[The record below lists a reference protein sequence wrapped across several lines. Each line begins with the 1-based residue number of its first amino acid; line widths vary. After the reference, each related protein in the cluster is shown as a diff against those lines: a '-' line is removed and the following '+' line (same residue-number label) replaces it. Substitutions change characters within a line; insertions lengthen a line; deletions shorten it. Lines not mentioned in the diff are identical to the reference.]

1 MQICKRVYTLLA
13 LLLLT
18 SGAIAQVTKLRGRV
32 TDSQT
37 GEPLPFVNVSFVGT
51 TIGTVTDFDG
61 NFFLETRTPGDSL
74 SVSYLGYFP
83 KRVAV
88 KKGVFQELNFSL
100 EPESFSL
107 EAVVV
112 RPGENPA
119 HKILRNIIKNKNRN
133 NTDNLDSYS
142 YESYNKIEVDLNNV
156 DENMKNKKI
165 FKQFQF
171 IFDYVDTNAV
181 TGKAYLPIFISE
193 AISDYHF
200 QRRPKVE
207 REIIKAT
214 KISGVKN
221 ESVAQFTGKIYQKV
235 NVYDNYINVFDQGL
249 VSPIADAGLLYYKYY
264 LIDSAYIGNKWC
276 YQVSFKPRRRQEP
289 TFTGDF
295 WVNDTTW
302 AIVKTQV
309 RIASDVNINFVN
321 DLVATA
327 EYKLLNDTLWFPDK
341 LTLFVDF
348 NLTDKTTGFFGH
360 KTTVYNNVKVNTPL
374 PQSLEAVNE
383 PVVVRD
389 SAMQKSNDYWQTARP
404 FELTEKEAGIY
415 SMVDSVQQVPMYKT
429 FIDIVNMFVNY
440 YYVVGKF
447 EIGPYYKTYSF
458 NEIEG
463 NRFRV
468 SGRTSN
474 AFSTRLMISGFAAY
488 GDKDN
493 RFKYGLGGL
502 YMINKSPREAVSIDY
517 KSDIEQLGQSPNA
530 LTEDNILT
538 SILRRNPNYKLSL
551 VKEFTLSYQKEWIT
565 GFSNS
570 ITFNHKVV
578 FPTEYIPF
586 TQVSDGAMLPRITN
600 AMLTINTRWQKDERF
615 VAGEFERV
623 SLGSP
628 YPELNFNVSG
638 GLKGVLNSDYDFLKL
653 HFNYYHKFNINP
665 FGYARLIVDAGKIF
679 GKVPYPMLQLHEG
692 NETYAFDRYAFN
704 MMNYYEFA
712 SDQYVSVFFEHHFQG
727 FFLNRIPLMR
737 RLKWREVAAGKFLV
751 GSISDENKNVLEFP
765 LGLNEVS
772 EPYYEV
778 SVGVENIFKVFRVD
792 AMWRLSHLENPD
804 IEKFGVRVGL
814 QIIF

>member
-1 MQICKRVYTLLA
+1 M
-13 LLLLT
+13 LLLT

-61 NFFLETRTPGDSL
+61 NFFLETRVPGDSL

>member
-1 MQICKRVYTLLA
+1 M
-13 LLLLT
+13 
-18 SGAIAQVTKLRGRV
+18 

-74 SVSYLGYFP
+74 SVSYMGYFP

-374 PQSLEAVNE
+374 PQSVEVVNE

-502 YMINKSPREAVSIDY
+502 FMINKSPREAVSIDY

>member
-112 RPGENPA
+112 KPGENPA

-493 RFKYGLGGL
+493 RFKCGLGGL

>member
-1 MQICKRVYTLLA
+1 VQICKRVYTLLA

-61 NFFLETRTPGDSL
+61 YFFLESRTPGDSL
-74 SVSYLGYFP
+74 SVSYMGYFP

-119 HKILRNIIKNKNRN
+119 HRILRNIIKNKNRN

>member
-1 MQICKRVYTLLA
+1 M
-13 LLLLT
+13 
-18 SGAIAQVTKLRGRV
+18 
-32 TDSQT
+32 
-37 GEPLPFVNVSFVGT
+37 PFVNVSFVGT

-112 RPGENPA
+112 KPGENPA

-665 FGYARLIVDAGKIF
+665 FGYARLILDAGKIF

>member
-1 MQICKRVYTLLA
+1 
-13 LLLLT
+13 
-18 SGAIAQVTKLRGRV
+18 
-32 TDSQT
+32 
-37 GEPLPFVNVSFVGT
+37 
-51 TIGTVTDFDG
+51 
-61 NFFLETRTPGDSL
+61 
-74 SVSYLGYFP
+74 
-83 KRVAV
+83 
-88 KKGVFQELNFSL
+88 
-100 EPESFSL
+100 
-107 EAVVV
+107 
-112 RPGENPA
+112 
-119 HKILRNIIKNKNRN
+119 
-133 NTDNLDSYS
+133 
-142 YESYNKIEVDLNNV
+142 
-156 DENMKNKKI
+156 
-165 FKQFQF
+165 
-171 IFDYVDTNAV
+171 
-181 TGKAYLPIFISE
+181 
-193 AISDYHF
+193 
-200 QRRPKVE
+200 
-207 REIIKAT
+207 
-214 KISGVKN
+214 
-221 ESVAQFTGKIYQKV
+221 
-235 NVYDNYINVFDQGL
+235 
-249 VSPIADAGLLYYKYY
+249 
-264 LIDSAYIGNKWC
+264 
-276 YQVSFKPRRRQEP
+276 
-289 TFTGDF
+289 
-295 WVNDTTW
+295 
-302 AIVKTQV
+302 
-309 RIASDVNINFVN
+309 
-321 DLVATA
+321 
-327 EYKLLNDTLWFPDK
+327 
-341 LTLFVDF
+341 
-348 NLTDKTTGFFGH
+348 
-360 KTTVYNNVKVNTPL
+360 
-374 PQSLEAVNE
+374 
-383 PVVVRD
+383 
-389 SAMQKSNDYWQTARP
+389 
-404 FELTEKEAGIY
+404 
-415 SMVDSVQQVPMYKT
+415 
-429 FIDIVNMFVNY
+429 
-440 YYVVGKF
+440 
-447 EIGPYYKTYSF
+447 
-458 NEIEG
+458 
-463 NRFRV
+463 
-468 SGRTSN
+468 
-474 AFSTRLMISGFAAY
+474 MISGFAAY

>member
-1 MQICKRVYTLLA
+1 M
-13 LLLLT
+13 LLLT

-61 NFFLETRTPGDSL
+61 NFFLETRVPGDSL

-665 FGYARLIVDAGKIF
+665 FGYARLILDAGKIF

>member
-1 MQICKRVYTLLA
+1 MQIRKKIYSLLV
-13 LLLLT
+13 LLLLVLV
-18 SGAIAQVTKLRGRV
+18 AQAQVTKLRGKIS
-32 TDSQT
+32 DSQS
-37 GEPLPFVNVSFVGT
+37 GEPLPFVNVSFPGT

-83 KRVAV
+83 QRVAV
-88 KKGVFQELNFSL
+88 RKGAFQELNFAL

-112 RPGENPA
+112 KPGENPA
-119 HKILRNIIKNKNRN
+119 HKILRSIIRNKSRN
-133 NTDNLDSYS
+133 NTDNLESYS

-156 DENMKNKKI
+156 DDNMKNKKI

-193 AISDYHF
+193 AISDYYF

-207 REIIKAT
+207 REVIKAT

-309 RIASDVNINFVN
+309 RIAADVNINFVN

-327 EYKLLNDTLWFPDK
+327 EYKLVNDTLWFPDK

-360 KTTVYNNVKVNTPL
+360 KTTVYNNVKVNIPL

-389 SAMQKSNDYWQTARP
+389 SAMQKSTDYWQTARP

-463 NRFRV
+463 NRFRI

-474 AFSTRLMISGFAAY
+474 AFSTRLMLSGFAAY

-493 RFKYGLGGL
+493 RFKYGLGAL
-502 YMINKSPREAVSIDY
+502 YMVNKSPREAVSINY

-538 SILRRNPNYKLSL
+538 SVLRRNPNYKLSL
-551 VKEFTLSYQKEWIT
+551 VKELNLSYHKEWVT

-570 ITFNHKVV
+570 VTFNHKVV

-586 TQVSDGAMLPRITN
+586 TQVPDGAALPRITN
-600 AMLTINTRWQKDERF
+600 AMLTVNTRWQKDERF

-638 GLKGVLNSDYDFLKL
+638 GLRGVLDSDYDFLKL

-665 FGYARLIVDAGKIF
+665 FGYARFIVDAGKIF

-692 NETYAFDRYAFN
+692 NETYAFDRFAFN

-751 GSISDENKNVLEFP
+751 GSISEENKNVLEFP

-772 EPYYEV
+772 EPYGEV

-792 AMWRLSHLENPD
+792 AMWRLSHLDNPN

>member
-1 MQICKRVYTLLA
+1 M
-13 LLLLT
+13 
-18 SGAIAQVTKLRGRV
+18 
-32 TDSQT
+32 
-37 GEPLPFVNVSFVGT
+37 PFVNVSFVGT

-61 NFFLETRTPGDSL
+61 NFFLETRAPGDSL

-112 RPGENPA
+112 KPGENPA

>member
-112 RPGENPA
+112 KPGENPA

>member
-112 RPGENPA
+112 KPGENPA

-348 NLTDKTTGFFGH
+348 NLTDKTTGFLGH

>member
-74 SVSYLGYFP
+74 SVSYMGYFP

-389 SAMQKSNDYWQTARP
+389 SAMQKSNNYWQTARP

>member
-1 MQICKRVYTLLA
+1 M
-13 LLLLT
+13 
-18 SGAIAQVTKLRGRV
+18 
-32 TDSQT
+32 
-37 GEPLPFVNVSFVGT
+37 PFVNVSFVGT

-74 SVSYLGYFP
+74 SVSYMGYFP

-112 RPGENPA
+112 KPGENPA

-360 KTTVYNNVKVNTPL
+360 KTTVYNNVKVNSPL

-586 TQVSDGAMLPRITN
+586 TQVSDGAMMPRITN

>member
-1 MQICKRVYTLLA
+1 MLVAQ
-13 LLLLT
+13 
-18 SGAIAQVTKLRGRV
+18 AQVTKLRGKIS
-32 TDSQT
+32 DSQS
-37 GEPLPFVNVSFVGT
+37 GEPLPFVNVSFPGT

-83 KRVAV
+83 QRVAV
-88 KKGVFQELNFSL
+88 RKGAFQELNFAL

-112 RPGENPA
+112 KPGENPA
-119 HKILRNIIKNKNRN
+119 HKILRSIIRNKSRN
-133 NTDNLDSYS
+133 NTDNLESYS

-156 DENMKNKKI
+156 DDNMKNKKI

-193 AISDYHF
+193 AISDYYF

-207 REIIKAT
+207 REVIKAT

-309 RIASDVNINFVN
+309 RIAADVNINFVN

-327 EYKLLNDTLWFPDK
+327 EYKLVNDTLWFPDK

-360 KTTVYNNVKVNTPL
+360 KTTVYNNVKVNIPL

-389 SAMQKSNDYWQTARP
+389 SAMQKSTDYWQTARP

-463 NRFRV
+463 NRFRI

-474 AFSTRLMISGFAAY
+474 AFSTRLMLSGFAAY

-493 RFKYGLGGL
+493 RFKYGLGAL
-502 YMINKSPREAVSIDY
+502 YMVNKSPREAVSINY

-538 SILRRNPNYKLSL
+538 SVLRRNPNYKLSL
-551 VKEFTLSYQKEWIT
+551 VKELNLSYHKEWVT

-570 ITFNHKVV
+570 VTFNHKVV

-586 TQVSDGAMLPRITN
+586 TQVPDGAALPRITN
-600 AMLTINTRWQKDERF
+600 AMLTVNTRWQKDERF

-638 GLKGVLNSDYDFLKL
+638 GLRGVLDSDYDFLKL

-665 FGYARLIVDAGKIF
+665 FGYARFIVDAGKIF

-692 NETYAFDRYAFN
+692 NETYAFDRFAFN

-751 GSISDENKNVLEFP
+751 GSISEENKNVLEFP

-772 EPYYEV
+772 EPYGEV

-792 AMWRLSHLENPD
+792 AMWRLSHLDNPN

>member
-112 RPGENPA
+112 KPGENPA

-389 SAMQKSNDYWQTARP
+389 SAMQKSNYYWQTARP

>member
-1 MQICKRVYTLLA
+1 VQICKRVYTLLA

-74 SVSYLGYFP
+74 SVSYMGYFP

>member
-61 NFFLETRTPGDSL
+61 NFFLETRVPGDSL

>member
-1 MQICKRVYTLLA
+1 MQICKRVYALLA

-61 NFFLETRTPGDSL
+61 NFFLETRVPGDSL

>member
-61 NFFLETRTPGDSL
+61 NFFLETRVPGDSL

-112 RPGENPA
+112 KPGENPA

-249 VSPIADAGLLYYKYY
+249 VSPIEDAGLLYYKYY

>member
-1 MQICKRVYTLLA
+1 M
-13 LLLLT
+13 LLLT

-112 RPGENPA
+112 KPGENPA

>member
-61 NFFLETRTPGDSL
+61 NFFLETRAPGDSL

-112 RPGENPA
+112 KPGENPA

-264 LIDSAYIGNKWC
+264 LIDSAYVGNKWC

-638 GLKGVLNSDYDFLKL
+638 GLKGVLKSDYDFLKL

>member
-1 MQICKRVYTLLA
+1 M
-13 LLLLT
+13 LLLT

-74 SVSYLGYFP
+74 SVSYMGYFP

-112 RPGENPA
+112 KPGENPA

-360 KTTVYNNVKVNTPL
+360 KTTVYNNVKVNSPL

-586 TQVSDGAMLPRITN
+586 TQVSDGAMMPRITN

>member
-61 NFFLETRTPGDSL
+61 NFFLETRVPGDSL

-112 RPGENPA
+112 KPGENPA

>member
-1 MQICKRVYTLLA
+1 M
-13 LLLLT
+13 LLLT
-18 SGAIAQVTKLRGRV
+18 SGALAQVTKLRGRV
-32 TDSQT
+32 VDSQT
-37 GEPLPFVNVSFVGT
+37 GEPLPFVNVSFMGT

-83 KRVAV
+83 QKVVV
-88 KKGVFQELNFSL
+88 KKGVFQEFSFSL

-107 EAVVV
+107 EAVVI

-119 HKILRNIIKNKNRN
+119 HRILRNIIKNKAKN

-264 LIDSAYIGNKWC
+264 LIDSAFIGNKWC

-309 RIASDVNINFVN
+309 RIAADVNINFVN

-360 KTTVYNNVKVNTPL
+360 KTTVYSNIRVNTPL
-374 PQSLEAVNE
+374 PQSIQVINE
-383 PVVVRD
+383 PVVVHEN
-389 SAMQKSNDYWQTARP
+389 AMQKTNDFWQTARP
-404 FELTEKEAGIY
+404 FELSEKEAGIY

-463 NRFRV
+463 NRFRL

-493 RFKYGLGGL
+493 RFKYGLGSL

-551 VKEFTLSYQKEWIT
+551 VKEFTLSYQKEWVT

-586 TQVSDGAMLPRITN
+586 TQVSDGKVLPRITN
-600 AMLTINTRWQKDERF
+600 AMFTLNTRWQKDERF

-653 HFNYYHKFNINP
+653 HFNYYHKFNLNP

-751 GSISDENKNVLEFP
+751 GSISDQNKNVLEFP

-792 AMWRLSHLENPD
+792 AMWRLSHLDNPD

>member
-1 MQICKRVYTLLA
+1 VQICKRVYTLLA

-74 SVSYLGYFP
+74 SVSYMGYFP

-374 PQSLEAVNE
+374 PQSVEVVNE

-502 YMINKSPREAVSIDY
+502 FMINKSPREAVSIDY

>member
-112 RPGENPA
+112 KPGENPA

-171 IFDYVDTNAV
+171 VFDYVDTNAV

-493 RFKYGLGGL
+493 RFKHGLGGL

-586 TQVSDGAMLPRITN
+586 TQVSDGAMMPRITN

>member
-74 SVSYLGYFP
+74 SVSYMGYFP

>member
-61 NFFLETRTPGDSL
+61 NFFLETRAPGDSL

>member
-1 MQICKRVYTLLA
+1 MQICKRIYTLLV

-18 SGAIAQVTKLRGRV
+18 SGALAQVTKLRGRV
-32 TDSQT
+32 VDSQT
-37 GEPLPFVNVSFVGT
+37 GEPLPFVNVSFMGT

-83 KRVAV
+83 QKVVV
-88 KKGVFQELNFSL
+88 KKGVFQEFSFSL

-107 EAVVV
+107 EAVVI

-119 HKILRNIIKNKNRN
+119 HRILRNIIKNKAKN

-264 LIDSAYIGNKWC
+264 LIDSAFIGNKWC

-309 RIASDVNINFVN
+309 RIAADVNINFVN

-360 KTTVYNNVKVNTPL
+360 KTTVYSNIRVNTPL
-374 PQSLEAVNE
+374 PQSIQVINE
-383 PVVVRD
+383 PVVVHEN
-389 SAMQKSNDYWQTARP
+389 AMQKTNDFWQTARP
-404 FELTEKEAGIY
+404 FELSEKEAGIY

-463 NRFRV
+463 NRFRL

-493 RFKYGLGGL
+493 RFKYGLGSL

-551 VKEFTLSYQKEWIT
+551 VKEFTLSYQKEWVT

-586 TQVSDGAMLPRITN
+586 TQVSDGKVLPRITN
-600 AMLTINTRWQKDERF
+600 AMFTLNTRWQKDERF

-653 HFNYYHKFNINP
+653 HFNYYHKFNLNP

-751 GSISDENKNVLEFP
+751 GSISDQNKNVLEFP

-792 AMWRLSHLENPD
+792 AMWRLSHLDNPD

>member
-1 MQICKRVYTLLA
+1 M
-13 LLLLT
+13 LLLT

-74 SVSYLGYFP
+74 SVSYMGYFP

-119 HKILRNIIKNKNRN
+119 HRILRNIIKNKNRN

>member
-74 SVSYLGYFP
+74 SVSYMGYFP

-119 HKILRNIIKNKNRN
+119 HRILRNIIKNKNRN

-276 YQVSFKPRRRQEP
+276 YQVSFKPRRGQEQ

-295 WVNDTTW
+295 WVNDTPW

-638 GLKGVLNSDYDFLKL
+638 CLKGVLNSDYDFLKL